1 MLSII
6 IDVDLWARDSG
17 STFSRIT
24 LRWWKQKE
32 KSKAS
37 IITIPGE
44 EKSLFAIT
52 HLLLTNINSETQG
65 QWRLRNE
72 CIFSIQKYFHVTC
85 LQKTRILGER
95 LDRTSETGDLRLNI
109 QKLMM
114 KEHYCEAPLG
124 WGGKP
129 SEDSWCVS
137 LYKKKVEGK
146 EVTLWS
152 AGKK

>member
-52 HLLLTNINSETQG
+52 HLASLQISTLKHRVSGDWGMNAF
-65 QWRLRNE
+65 
-72 CIFSIQKYFHVTC
+72 FSIQKYFHVTC

-124 WGGKP
+124 WGG
-129 SEDSWCVS
+129 S
-137 LYKKKVEGK
+137 LQKILDVFPFIRKR
-146 EVTLWS
+146 
-152 AGKK
+152 